1 MNKTLLA
8 LATAALLAAGSATAA
23 DLQLL
28 NLDSPGVGLN
38 DTTPAAPV
46 GGNPGTT
53 KGAQATFVYEFAMK
67 MWGSVLES
75 KVPVKVY
82 ASFAPLTCTSTS
94 GVLGSAGTNW
104 LIRLTDG
111 VRTRYYGSALA
122 DSLLGYDIVPDP
134 NDPGDIASRFN
145 GNLGNPG
152 CLDGSGWYFGV
163 DGNTPAG
170 KINFLNV
177 VMHEIGH
184 GLGAQGFINKSTGA
198 LYNGYSDA
206 YTKYAYDNE
215 LNKSFE
221 DASMT
226 NAMRAAAMRTP
237 GRTVWTGPKVNAAAN
252 VILDGNFHESVLRVT
267 APAPLTGN
275 YGFYGAAFGPAA
287 SAANFNGQWVVA
299 LDAADGAGPS
309 TTDGCSAITNTAA
322 VAGKIAIIDRGT
334 CGFAV
339 KVKNA
344 QNAGAVGV
352 VIANSSAGTWG
363 SMGGADPTI
372 TIPSIIVQY
381 ADGANFK
388 ANAPITGGMTDLP
401 ATKAGMDSAGR
412 TRLYSPWVVATG
424 STFSHFDTTL
434 HPDALMEPFDS
445 PTVQAQYNVDL
456 TPALFADIGWK
467 LHQGGATFANCDT
480 GTAASDAYGI
490 VIGSN
495 MAATSELCKDTNTLR
510 NNYVSC
516 MYKYRDGL
524 LADGLITQQQA
535 LKLNTCIKRQSD
547 QYRR

>member
-111 VRTRYYGSALA
+111 VRVRYYGSALA
-122 DSLLGYDIVPDP
+122 DSLLGYDIIPDP

-152 CLDGSGWYFGV
+152 CLDGSGWYFGI

-237 GRTVWTGPKVNAAAN
+237 GRTV
-252 VILDGNFHESVLRVT
+252 
-267 APAPLTGN
+267 
-275 YGFYGAAFGPAA
+275 
-287 SAANFNGQWVVA
+287 
-299 LDAADGAGPS
+299 GAGPS